1 MIRNNKGVVKDIKPP
16 YRMIILNVG
25 PLAYDIDISNEIL
38 GQAKSMEIIG
48 TIHAEDIGITV
59 YSTR

>member
-1 MIRNNKGVVKDIKPP
+1 
-16 YRMIILNVG
+16 MIILNVG